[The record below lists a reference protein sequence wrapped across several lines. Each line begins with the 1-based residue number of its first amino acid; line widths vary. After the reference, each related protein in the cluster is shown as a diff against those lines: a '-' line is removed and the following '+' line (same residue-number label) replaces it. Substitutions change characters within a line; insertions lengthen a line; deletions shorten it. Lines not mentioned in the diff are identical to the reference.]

1 MSKRTFLLV
10 SASLIYCCPAFAADH
25 APEDENGESSIV
37 VTGLRESEGLNAV
50 TSNGALGDK
59 PLLDMPYSVT
69 VVGAEEIDKRDATTI
84 AQIFA
89 NDPAVF
95 SFAVP
100 GTVNWWGTQIRGL
113 GVRNYY
119 IDDVPLVLYWG
130 GDFPL
135 ESIESVE
142 ALKGVT
148 GFMYG
153 FGAPGGAIAY
163 RTKRPTAEPLLA
175 TEAGYRTSSE
185 FYGHVD
191 AGGPLTEDG
200 RLGYRINLAVDQG
213 TAYNSAGIDRWLAS
227 LALEYKL
234 TDDLDWYATAT
245 YDDTRVKHEPFHI
258 YWGYI
263 EGGELPEVTYDYDKV
278 NVGNS
283 FYDAETFV
291 ASTGLD
297 WRFAPQWSARL
308 NYGYTS
314 KLHNSLK
321 TFIEVFNR
329 AGDYNGYVYN
339 FAEMDRNH
347 FAQALVQGE
356 FVTGPLRHQIVAG
369 ASFMAYNSDFGLDG
383 YYYDND
389 FNGNIFEDQT
399 FLITR
404 LADFRTSGSPYDE
417 RQYSAFVS
425 DTVHL
430 GEHFQA
436 IPGARYN
443 RYVMVDVDGDP
454 AIDNGYRTTALSPT
468 FALIYKPAVWVS
480 LYGSYV
486 EALEAGGRVG
496 PEYANVGEVLPA
508 TVSRQY
514 EIGAKYEHGGLGFTA
529 AAFRIERANT
539 IDQIVDGERFLTQD
553 GETLYEGAEASLS
566 YRLNRD
572 LRIGLGAI
580 YLDPRIAEVSPDNS
594 ELEGKVPAEAYR
606 WQLLANAEYHLAA
619 VPGFSLHGNVRY
631 FGKAPV
637 DDSNGLFV
645 PAHTSASLGFQYET
659 SIGGRKVAF
668 TGNVNN
674 LLGEK
679 YWGLQNFGEA
689 RNGSLSVKVYW

>member
-1 MSKRTFLLV
+1 MIKLTFTRLA
-10 SASLIYCCPAFAADH
+10 SAAVALHVPSVAAAKEADEPAKA
-25 APEDENGESSIV
+25 EIV
-37 VTGLRESEGLNAV
+37 VTGLSEDKGLETEA
-50 TSNGALGDK
+50 TNGALGNK
-59 PLLDMPYSVT
+59 TLLDTPFSVT
-69 VVGAEEIDKRDATTI
+69 VVDAEEIDRRDATTI

-130 GDFPL
+130 GDFAL

-191 AGGPLTEDG
+191 AGGPLTGDG
-200 RLGYRINLAVDQG
+200 RLGYRVNLAVDQG

-263 EGGELPEVTYDYDKV
+263 EGGQLPEVTYDYDKV
-278 NVGNS
+278 NVDNS
-283 FYDAETFV
+283 FYDAETLAV
-291 ASTGLD
+291 STGFD

-308 NYGYTS
+308 TYGYTS
-314 KLHNSLK
+314 KLHHSLK
-321 TFIEVFNR
+321 TFIEVFNQ

-347 FAQALVQGE
+347 FAQAMVQGE
-356 FVTGPLRHQIVAG
+356 LATGPLRHEIVLG
-369 ASFMAYNSDFGLDG
+369 GSFMAYNSDFGLDA
-383 YYYDND
+383 YYYDNE
-389 FNGNIFEDQT
+389 FNGNVFEDQT

-404 LADFRTSGSPYDE
+404 PADFSTSGSPYDE
-417 RQYSAFVS
+417 RQYAAFAS
-425 DTVHL
+425 DTIHL
-430 GEHFQA
+430 GDHLQA
-436 IPGARYN
+436 IVGARYN

-454 AIDNGYRTTALSPT
+454 SVDNGYRTTALSPT
-468 FALIYKPAVWVS
+468 FALIYKPAAWVS

-508 TVSRQY
+508 TISRQY
-514 EIGAKYEHGGLGFTA
+514 EIGAKYERDALSFTA

-539 IDQIVDGERFLTQD
+539 IDRILDGERFLTQD
-553 GETLYEGAEASLS
+553 GRTLYEGAEASLS

-580 YLDPRIAEVSPDNS
+580 YLDPRITEVSPENVD
-594 ELEGKVPAEAYR
+594 LEGNVPLEAYQ

-619 VPGFSLHGNVRY
+619 VPGLSFHGNVRY

-637 DDSNGLFV
+637 DDANTLFV

-659 SIGGRKVAF
+659 DIGGRRVAF

-679 YWGLQNFGEA
+679 YWGLENFGEA
-689 RNGSLSVKVYW
+689 RNGSLGVKVYW